1 MPSLII
7 KIMRENYPG
16 KSDAELARAYA
27 QEYGYLAIV
36 RYKSNG
42 ASDFTHVGV
51 CRTKSEIRNYLTSPN
66 CCDAEVIYDRRP
78 TAQGNQRSDV
88 AGSTQYDLIV
98 VICEIAPADK
108 DAFLVSLLDHF
119 HVPLGTNAQCVVYQH
134 PDARTLDKV
143 FPNAIAYGLTSLRRR
158 SLELDDGSV
167 KYQQFE
173 LPQNSIIIGGHVFMM
188 CGKRL
193 SR

>member
-1 MPSLII
+1 MPSLLIEI
-7 KIMRENYPG
+7 LRENYPG
-16 KSDAELARAYA
+16 KSDVESARAYA

-36 RYKSNG
+36 RYKFNS

-51 CRTKSEIRNYLTSPN
+51 CRTESEIRDYMTSPI
-66 CCDAEVIYDRRP
+66 CCDAEVLYDGRP
-78 TAQGNQRSDV
+78 TAQGNQHIDV
-88 AGSTQYDLIV
+88 AGGTQYDLIV

-108 DAFLVSLLDHF
+108 DAFLVSLLNHF
-119 HVPLGTNAQCVVYQH
+119 HVPLGTNAQGVVYQH

-143 FPNAIAYGLTSLRRR
+143 FPNAIAYGSTSLRRR

-167 KYQQFE
+167 KYQQFV
-173 LPQNSIIIGGHVFMM
+173 LPQGSIIIGGHVFMM

-193 SR
+193 SQ

>member
-1 MPSLII
+1 
-7 KIMRENYPG
+7 MREKYPG
-16 KSDAELARAYA
+16 RSDSESARAYA

-36 RYKSNG
+36 RYKSTG
-42 ASDFTHVGV
+42 APDFTHVGI
-51 CRTKSEIRNYLTSPN
+51 CRTELEIRNYLTSHN
-66 CCDAEVIYDRRP
+66 CCDPEVIYDRRP
-78 TAQGNQRSDV
+78 AAQGDQCSDV
-88 AGSTQYDLIV
+88 AGGTQYDLIV

-119 HVPLGTNAQCVVYQH
+119 HILLGTDAQGIVYQH
-134 PDARTLDKV
+134 PDARTLDKA

-158 SLELDDGSV
+158 SQELDEGSV
-167 KYQQFE
+167 KVQQFE
-173 LPQNSIIIGGHVFMM
+173 LPQDSLMIAGHLFMM